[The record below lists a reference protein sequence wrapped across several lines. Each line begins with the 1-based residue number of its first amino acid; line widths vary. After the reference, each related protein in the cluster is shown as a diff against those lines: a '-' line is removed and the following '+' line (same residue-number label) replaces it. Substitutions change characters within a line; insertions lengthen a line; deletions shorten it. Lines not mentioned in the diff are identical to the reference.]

1 MRDRASYNPK
11 RRISDQ
17 KTAEELK
24 DLASKVRYGGNP
36 EHKRNPGDFG
46 LTPPAMP
53 RPDKTLCDTVGISK
67 RNEATRLLKKGVR
80 KGLVS
85 IREKNGFPQ
94 NIWTITKEG
103 HPLEAQLE
111 IRTREFI
118 MDIPCPKTIPFA
130 RWFWR
135 NGETNDNRWFFYR
148 V

>member
-53 RPDKTLCDTVGISK
+53 RPDKTLCDAVGISK
-67 RNEATRLLKKGVR
+67 RNEAIRLLKKGVR

-85 IREKNGFPQ
+85 IKEKNGFPQ
-94 NIWTITKEG
+94 NIWTISKEG
-103 HPLEAQLE
+103 QPLEAQLE
-111 IRTREFI
+111 NQDQGVYHGYPMPEN
-118 MDIPCPKTIPFA
+118 DPF
-130 RWFWR
+130 RQEVLEKWK
-135 NGETNDNRWFFYR
+135 NK
-148 V
+148 

>member
-1 MRDRASYNPK
+1 MRNRASYNPK

-53 RPDKTLCDTVGISK
+53 RPDKTLCDTAGIFK

-94 NIWTITKEG
+94 NIWTISKEG

-111 IRTREFI
+111 NQDQGIYHGYPMPEN
-118 MDIPCPKTIPFA
+118 DPFCQVVLEM
-130 RWFWR
+130 WR
-135 NGETNDNRWFFYR
+135 NR
-148 V
+148 

>member
-1 MRDRASYNPK
+1 MIMRDRASFNPK
-11 RRISDQ
+11 RRISDK

-80 KGLVS
+80 KGLIS
-85 IREKNGFPQ
+85 IKEKNGFPQ
-94 NIWTITKEG
+94 NIWTISKEG
-103 HPLEAQLE
+103 RKIRFTPPTRLE
-111 IRTREFI
+111 IIGLFSQKFTQFS
-118 MDIPCPKTIPFA
+118 
-130 RWFWR
+130 
-135 NGETNDNRWFFYR
+135 YR
-148 V
+148 R